1 MAKREMSKADTSSM
15 LPKMSDSTLRQPNKQ
30 SHGGFATN
38 ITRIVAVPVERLFEA
53 FVDESLRDR
62 WLSDAKLRVH
72 TAEPPNSLRADL
84 EDGTRIVVGFTAK
97 GEKRAQLALVHE
109 KLPGSRAVAERR
121 AYWQE
126 QLAVL
131 RQLLE

>member
-1 MAKREMSKADTSSM
+1 MDKREIPKVNTSSV
-15 LPKMSDSTLRQPNKQ
+15 PRKMSDFTRQPPGRQ
-30 SHGGFATN
+30 SDGGFATN

-53 FVDESLRDR
+53 FADETVRDR
-62 WLSDAKLRVH
+62 WLPDAKLRVR
-72 TAEPPNSLRADL
+72 TATAPSSLSADL

-97 GEKRAQLALVHE
+97 GEKRAQLALIHE
-109 KLPGSRAVAERR
+109 KLPGSRAAAERR
-121 AYWQE
+121 TYWQE